1 MSYDQYKNLETM
13 VREVKTDVSSV
24 TFEAAASH
32 KEDKSSTR
40 TRRSSSPFRCIASLV
55 QQMNVEKDQEML
67 NARLRIK
74 ELEALSASRQKEVF
88 KHCSMVMYTR
98 IFR

>member
-1 MSYDQYKNLETM
+1 M
-13 VREVKTDVSSV
+13 VHEVKTDVSSV